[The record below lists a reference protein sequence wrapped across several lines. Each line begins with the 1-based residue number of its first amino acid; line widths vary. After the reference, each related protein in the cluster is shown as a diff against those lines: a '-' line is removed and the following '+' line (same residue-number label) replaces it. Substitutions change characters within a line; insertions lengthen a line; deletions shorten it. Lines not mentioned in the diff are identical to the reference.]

1 MIRFLR
7 AAAAA
12 ALAAFAPA
20 AAAAAEITTS
30 ATVPALSVPWRIV
43 AAADGK
49 TSEVTFPGFDGD
61 PADAPPRAT
70 MTADAMFTMRSLYMG
85 VAIVEA
91 DPVVSASFSLSG
103 VAEVRMLASSTP
115 HNDVWPMVRAT
126 WLSAETP
133 PGSDPVPVAAP
144 VEFRIAS
151 LTLVPV
157 RVPLAPWLA
166 KGTGQV
172 RLKLEIVNAVPY
184 AWSDRRLLVVKRIEL
199 R

>member
-1 MIRFLR
+1 MMGMGNFVALLIGAMAATQAGGAG
-7 AAAAA
+7 AAAETT
-12 ALAAFAPA
+12 APA
-20 AAAAAEITTS
+20 AAT
-30 ATVPALSVPWRIV
+30 PPWRFV
-43 AAADGK
+43 AAADGT

-70 MTADAMFTMRSLYMG
+70 MTADRMFTTRSVYLG
-85 VAIVEA
+85 SAIVEA
-91 DPVVSASFSLSG
+91 EPVVTAPFSLSG
-103 VAEVRMLASSTP
+103 VAEVRLLALSTP

-133 PGSDPVPVAAP
+133 PGIDPVPVAPP
-144 VEFRIAS
+144 VEFRVAS

-166 KGTGQV
+166 KSAGAV

-184 AWSDRRLLVVKRIEL
+184 AWADRRMFVVKRIEL